1 MSSLNL
7 SVLQSK
13 IAVSNTSNI
22 TRGALLLV
30 VAVIIQGIR
39 LVLPL
44 PTIVSMFLVGSLV
57 NLVLIIAVVKNNLST
72 AFIIAILLPN
82 IAYVQG
88 QLLIPMLI
96 PVVIIGNIAY
106 IWGIY
111 KLFSHKK
118 YLFLVPTFK
127 AALMYFFTFILL
139 QQIPLTDIVKKTIS
153 FSMGIA
159 QLVTGVLGIIF
170 WIFLEKRNYFRSIK

>member
-57 NLVLIIAVVKNNLST
+57 NLVLIIAL
-72 AFIIAILLPN
+72 FFLIIS
-82 IAYVQG
+82 
-88 QLLIPMLI
+88 LLI
-96 PVVIIGNIAY
+96 
-106 IWGIY
+106 
-111 KLFSHKK
+111 F
-118 YLFLVPTFK
+118 
-127 AALMYFFTFILL
+127 
-139 QQIPLTDIVKKTIS
+139 S
-153 FSMGIA
+153 FSG
-159 QLVTGVLGIIF
+159 Q
-170 WIFLEKRNYFRSIK
+170 